1 MKEQWWRIAFGSSDG
16 ARIVVAPGDHL
27 GAAIGVAAV
36 RLGKRGEVW
45 PLAAAPATPG
55 EVPLGESVGKGVVV
69 ERDMPHERLGGFR
82 PPSGIVAAL
91 DGGPRTALA
100 SGFAERVADE
110 ALVIEAVAEGP
121 DARERFLEVVERLPV
136 VDNVE
141 VQVADHYDGG
151 TATDVWLTPRLR
163 DTRRALRFL
172 DDFDIELLRNGHVD
186 VAVYVREP
194 RSTWRL
200 TQHKTLVW
208 MTVDEPLHGKVR
220 GWLEGAGL
228 ERREPLETI
237 ADRAHHHYRPA
248 TSSARLKLGVRLTR
262 AGLRKVDTLRRD

>member
-1 MKEQWWRIAFGSSDG
+1 VKEQWWRIAFGGAEG
-16 ARIVVAPGDHL
+16 ARLVVAPGDHL

-45 PLAAAPATPG
+45 PLAAAPAEPG

-69 ERDMPHERLGGFR
+69 ERDVPERLGSFR
-82 PPSGIVAAL
+82 FPSGIIAAL
-91 DGGPRTALA
+91 DAAPHGSLV
-100 SGFAERVADE
+100 SGYAERVADE
-110 ALVIEAVAEGP
+110 ALVIEAVAAGD

-141 VQVADHYDGG
+141 VQLADHFDAG

-172 DDFDIELLRNGHVD
+172 DDFDVELLRNGHVD
-186 VAVYVREP
+186 VAVYVRQP

-220 GWLEGAGL
+220 GWLEGGGL
-228 ERREPLETI
+228 ARREPLETV
-237 ADRAHHHYRPA
+237 ADRPHHHYRAA
-248 TSSARLKLGVRLTR
+248 TSSPRLKLAMRLTR
-262 AGLRKVDTLRRD
+262 AGLRKVDSLTKA

>member
-1 MKEQWWRIAFGSSDG
+1 VKEQWWRIAFGSAEG
-16 ARIVVAPGDHL
+16 ARVVVAPGDHL

-45 PLAAAPATPG
+45 PLAAALAEPG

-69 ERDMPHERLGGFR
+69 EREAPERVGAFR
-82 PPSGIVAAL
+82 PPSGVITAL
-91 DGGPRTALA
+91 DTSPRASLV
-100 SGFAERVADE
+100 SGFAEPTGHE
-110 ALVIEAVAEGP
+110 ALVVEAVAEGS
-121 DARERFLEVVERLPV
+121 DARERFLEIVERLPV

-141 VQVADHYDGG
+141 VQIADHYDSG

-237 ADRAHHHYRPA
+237 ADRPHHHYRPA

-262 AGLRKVDTLRRD
+262 AGLRKVDTLQRD